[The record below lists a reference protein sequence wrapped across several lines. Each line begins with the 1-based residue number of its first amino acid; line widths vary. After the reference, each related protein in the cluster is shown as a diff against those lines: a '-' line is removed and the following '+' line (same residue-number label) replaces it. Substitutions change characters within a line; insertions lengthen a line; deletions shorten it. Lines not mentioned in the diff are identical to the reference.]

1 MIQRSR
7 NRGRILI
14 IFNGEVKEGEKWRR
28 NVTSKW
34 IRLVSP
40 VKTMRASSIVS
51 KEVFGLVVV
60 F

>member
-1 MIQRSR
+1 M
-7 NRGRILI
+7 I

-28 NVTSKW
+28 NVTPKW
-34 IRLVSP
+34 VRLVSP